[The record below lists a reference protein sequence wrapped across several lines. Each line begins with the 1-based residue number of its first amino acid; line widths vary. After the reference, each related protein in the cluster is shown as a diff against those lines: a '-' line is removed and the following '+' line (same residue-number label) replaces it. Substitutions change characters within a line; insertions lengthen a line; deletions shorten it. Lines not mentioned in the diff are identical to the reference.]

1 MIIFS
6 NLMKEKIDTS
16 IFGKLGKEILREE
29 GVKSS
34 EDINCIFTGN
44 KHIKRL
50 NRKYRGRNAPTDVLT
65 FSFIEGEGSK
75 YRKGMFGDIYI
86 SIEMAQDNAKKYGH
100 SFDEEIKLLFVHGML
115 HLLGYD
121 DESESDREVMR
132 SKEKDY
138 INK

>member
-6 NLMKEKIDTS
+6 NLTKEKIGTS
-16 IFGKLGKEILREE
+16 IFEKLGKEILREE
-29 GVKSS
+29 GVKDS

-50 NRKYRGRNAPTDVLT
+50 NRKYRERNVPTDVLT
-65 FSFIEGEGSK
+65 FSFTEGEGSE
-75 YRKGMFGDIYI
+75 YRKGLFGDIYI

-100 SFDEEIKLLFVHGML
+100 NFNEEIKLLFVHGML

-121 DESESDREVMR
+121 DKNESDKEIMR
-132 SKEKDY
+132 SKEKY
-138 INK
+138 YVYK